1 MYSYFS
7 TYPPNEKYS
16 YIFSNYHYG
25 DYRESH
31 NHDFWEFS
39 VVVKGSYTHI
49 LNKKNEPLCHHS
61 AVLLRPRL
69 DTHSL
74 HSEDPSSVI
83 LNIRMHTPLVKQFC
97 NNISEAF
104 YDELLKK
111 ENIKLSFNERQVKK
125 IIDYTS
131 LIRANRSEANTSTIY
146 FLMSYIFE
154 KVFSQN
160 NFLNTEKPQWLTD
173 LLLKIFSPE
182 NMHWTVKDVTEN
194 APFSHPHLI
203 RLFKQYEGCTLIEYL
218 TRVKM
223 QHACEL
229 LVSSDMSILAI
240 AMALGYSD
248 SSHLNRTF
256 RKIYNLT
263 PSEYRQQRKKII

>member
-1 MYSYFS
+1 
-7 TYPPNEKYS
+7 
-16 YIFSNYHYG
+16 
-25 DYRESH
+25 
-31 NHDFWEFS
+31 
-39 VVVKGSYTHI
+39 
-49 LNKKNEPLCHHS
+49 LNKQNEPLCPHS
-61 AVLLRPRL
+61 AVLLRPCL

-74 HSEDPSSVI
+74 QSEDPSSVI

-97 NNISEAF
+97 NSISETF
-104 YDELLKK
+104 YDDLLKK
-111 ENIKLSFNERQVKK
+111 ENIKLSFNERQLKK

-131 LIRANRSEANTSTIY
+131 LIRANPAEANISTIY

-160 NFLNTEKPQWLTD
+160 NFLNAEKPQWLTD

-182 NMHWTVKDVTEN
+182 NMHWSVNDVTEN

-256 RKIYNLT
+256 KKIYNLT
-263 PSEYRQQRKKII
+263 PSEYRQQRKKNI

>member
-1 MYSYFS
+1 MYSYLS

-25 DYRESH
+25 DYKESH

-39 VVVKGSYTHI
+39 VVVKGSYAHI
-49 LNKKNEPLCHHS
+49 LNKKTESFRHHS
-61 AVLLRPRL
+61 AVLLRPHL

-74 HSEDPSSVI
+74 RGEAENSAI
-83 LNIRMHTPLVKQFC
+83 LNIRMHTPLVQQFC
-97 NNISEAF
+97 NSISETF
-104 YDELLKK
+104 YDDLLKK
-111 ENIKLSFNERQVKK
+111 ENIKLSLNERQVKK

-131 LIRANRSEANTSTIY
+131 LIRANPAEANTSTIY

-154 KVFSQN
+154 KIFSQN
-160 NFLNTEKPQWLTD
+160 NFLSVEKPQWLTD
-173 LLLKIFSPE
+173 LQLKIFSPE
-182 NMHWTVKDVTEN
+182 NMHWTVKDIIAN

-203 RLFKQYEGCTLIEYL
+203 RLFKQYEGCTLIEYI

-256 RKIYNLT
+256 KKIYDLT
-263 PSEYRQQRKKII
+263 PSEYRQQHKKTF